1 MNAGRRLRRRDTLGL
16 LLGAPL
22 AAVAGPQKP
31 ALPAERLQAAADY
44 SARTGGLA
52 LLVREHGRTRLESG
66 AACREP
72 RRIYSGTKAFWGLA
86 ALAAIEDEL
95 IKPEEPVAAVLSE
108 WRDRPTACITHLLD
122 FSCGLAACPVLHEDG
137 LDDRNRLAL
146 QQRQLAKPG
155 QTFIYGPSAL
165 QVFHEVLKRRLAGR
179 WRRESPVRY
188 LERRVLRP
196 LDLGPQRYLPDGAGN
211 PLLAAGFLLSAEQW
225 AAVGDLMLKAGR
237 PVLRDPAI
245 WSSVSLGSAAG
256 APYRCGFWNNRRA
269 ARDGARE
276 TDIETM
282 LDRPWQSQT
291 WTRACLSRSAPAD
304 LLACVGSGGQRLY
317 AVPSQG
323 LIVVRQGRGD
333 RFRDPEFLRRLLA

>member
-1 MNAGRRLRRRDTLGL
+1 MNGGRRLRRRDTLGV
-16 LLGAPL
+16 LLGASL
-22 AAVAGPQKP
+22 AGAAESKKP
-31 ALPAERLQAAADY
+31 VLSADRLKAAAEY
-44 SARTGGLA
+44 SARAGGLA

-66 AACREP
+66 DACREP

-86 ALAAIEDEL
+86 ALAAIEDDL
-95 IKPEEPVAAVLSE
+95 FTPEEPVAAVLPE
-108 WRDRPTACITHLLD
+108 WRDRPSACIAHLLD

-155 QTFIYGPSAL
+155 QAFIYGPSAL

-179 WRRESPVRY
+179 WRRETPVRY

-196 LDLGPQRYLPDGAGN
+196 LDLGPQRYLPDASGN
-211 PLLAAGFLLSAEQW
+211 PLLAAGFLLSARQW
-225 AAVGDLMLKAGR
+225 AAVGDLMLAAGR
-237 PVLRDPAI
+237 PVLRESST
-245 WSSVSLGSAAG
+245 WQSVSLGSAAG

-269 ARDGARE
+269 AQDGARE

-282 LDRPWQSQT
+282 LDRPWQSQS
-291 WTRACLSRSAPAD
+291 WTRACLSKSAPAD

-317 AVPSQG
+317 AVPS
-323 LIVVRQGRGD
+323 LRLVVVRQGRGD
-333 RFRDPEFLRRLLA
+333 RFRDPEFLRSLFA

>member
-1 MNAGRRLRRRDTLGL
+1 MNGGRRLRRRDTLGL
-16 LLGAPL
+16 LLGASL
-22 AAVAGPQKP
+22 AGAAESPKS
-31 ALPAERLQAAADY
+31 ALSADRLKAAAEY
-44 SARTGGLA
+44 SARAGGLA

-66 AACREP
+66 DACREP

-86 ALAAIEDEL
+86 ALAAIEDGL
-95 IKPEEPVAAVLSE
+95 FTPEEPVAAVLPE

-155 QTFIYGPSAL
+155 QAFIYGPSAL

-179 WRRESPVRY
+179 WRRETPVRY

-196 LDLGPQRYLPDGAGN
+196 LDLGPQRYLPDASGN
-211 PLLAAGFLLSAEQW
+211 PLLAAGFLLSARQW
-225 AAVGDLMLKAGR
+225 AAVGDLMLAAGR
-237 PVLRDPAI
+237 PVLRESSI
-245 WSSVSLGSAAG
+245 WQSVSLGSAAG

-269 ARDGARE
+269 AEDGARE

-282 LDRPWQSQT
+282 LDRPWQSQS
-291 WTRACLSRSAPAD
+291 WPRACLSKSAPPD

-323 LIVVRQGRGD
+323 LVVVRQGRGN
-333 RFRDPEFLRRLLA
+333 RFRDPEFLRRLFG